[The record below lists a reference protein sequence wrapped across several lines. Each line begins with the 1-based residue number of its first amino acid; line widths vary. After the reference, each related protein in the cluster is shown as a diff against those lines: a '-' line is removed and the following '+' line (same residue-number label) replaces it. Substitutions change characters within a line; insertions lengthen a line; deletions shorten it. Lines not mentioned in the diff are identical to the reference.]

1 MSSLLDHVCTLFIV
15 NATTK
20 ESFLRIILDARLV
33 KHDSI
38 HAHSSADNELDIS
51 ARSESIEQD
60 AFLKRFV
67 RQVLSVPPEADIA
80 KTKFLLQR
88 NGYLLIDVPFYR
100 KDGSSQN
107 SRTHDVPLDAEK
119 VDCSHSVSKVTQ
131 DSDSVVSE
139 TNHGVCANQLD
150 KHQTTRDG
158 NLLTLKIP
166 MDHAYSKDQ
175 IVVKVVNRSVCISAT
190 RVENTT
196 TQKPYSIQ
204 RTFYKEYESSDC
216 IPDPTTINSE
226 LVDNCLFVKVSF
238 SRDK

>member
-20 ESFLRIILDARLV
+20 ESFLRIILDARLI
-33 KHDSI
+33 KQDSI

-60 AFLKRFV
+60 VFLKRFV
-67 RQVLSVPPEADIA
+67 RQVLSVPPEADIT
-80 KTKFLLQR
+80 KTKFLLQK

-100 KDGSSQN
+100 KDGNSQN
-107 SRTHDVPLDAEK
+107 SRTPDVEK
-119 VDCSHSVSKVTQ
+119 TDCSHSVCKVIP
-131 DSDSVVSE
+131 DSDDVASE
-139 TNHGVCANQLD
+139 PNRNMCANQLD

-190 RVENTT
+190 RVESTT
-196 TQKPYSIQ
+196 AQKPYSVQ

-216 IPDPTTINSE
+216 IPDPNTINFE
-226 LVDNCLFVKVSF
+226 LKDNCLFVKVSV
-238 SRDK
+238 SRDR